1 MSAIQIHQIFYS
13 DETRGQLDPGFIPL
27 DNLMNERP
35 DWREYWPIRRHL
47 LVNPPVGDDFMGF
60 FSPKFHEKTGLSASD
75 VTNFVAQLPR
85 DTDVVLFSPFF
96 DQIAAYWNVFEHG
109 MNHHPGMFETF
120 KLTSEMLVPGVILES
135 LATDSRNTVFSNFF
149 VARAPFWKEWLA
161 KNEVLFAIA
170 EDGASG
176 LAKRLNANVNY
187 RDGHVQAKVFVMER
201 VATLMLVTHPAWRTK
216 VHDPL
221 LRPID
226 GLFEPFRLELI
237 CLDALKIAST
247 TRDAAEYRAAYRF
260 IREQIAERTKAM
272 QKGRAK
278 R

>member
-1 MSAIQIHQIFYS
+1 MSAIRIHQIFYS
-13 DETRGQLDPGFIPL
+13 DETRRQLDPGFIEL
-27 DNLMNERP
+27 DNLKNERP
-35 DWREYWPIRRHL
+35 DWREYWPIRRYL
-47 LVNPPVGDDFMGF
+47 LDNSPEGNDFIGF
-60 FSPKFHEKTGLSASD
+60 FSPKFREKTGLSAED
-75 VTNFVAQLPR
+75 VTAFISKLPSE
-85 DTDVVLFSPFF
+85 TDAVLFSPFF

-120 KLTSEMLVPGVILES
+120 KLTSEALVPGVMLES

-161 KNEVLFAIA
+161 KNEMLFAIA

-176 LAKRLNANVNY
+176 LAKRLNTKVDY

-201 VATLMLVTHPAWRTK
+201 VATLMLTTNPAWRTR

-226 GLFEPFRLELI
+226 SLFQPFRLELI

-247 TRDAAEYRAAYRF
+247 TRDTVEYRAAYRF
-260 IREQIAERTKAM
+260 IREQISERSKAM
-272 QKGRAK
+272 QKGRTK
-278 R
+278 N

>member
-13 DETRGQLDPGFIPL
+13 AETRRQLDPGFMPL
-27 DNLMNERP
+27 DNLKNERP
-35 DWREYWPIRRHL
+35 DWREYWPIRRFL
-47 LVNPPVGDDFMGF
+47 LENPPQGDGFIGF
-60 FSPKFHEKTGLSASD
+60 FSPRFREKTGLSADD
-75 VTNFVAQLPR
+75 VTAYVSQLPN

-120 KLTSEMLVPGVILES
+120 KLTSEALVPGVMLET

-149 VARAPFWKEWLA
+149 VARAPFWKDWLA
-161 KNEVLFAIA
+161 KNEILFAIA
-170 EDGASG
+170 EDGASR
-176 LAKRLNANVNY
+176 LAKRLNANVDY
-187 RDGHVQAKVFVMER
+187 RNGHVQAKVFVMER
-201 VATLMLVTHPAWRTK
+201 VATLMLVTNPAWQAH

-226 GLFEPFRLELI
+226 GLFEPFRLELV

-247 TRDAAEYRAAYRF
+247 TRDASEYRAAYRF
-260 IREQIAERTKAM
+260 IREQISERSKAM
-272 QKGRAK
+272 HKGLV
-278 R
+278 